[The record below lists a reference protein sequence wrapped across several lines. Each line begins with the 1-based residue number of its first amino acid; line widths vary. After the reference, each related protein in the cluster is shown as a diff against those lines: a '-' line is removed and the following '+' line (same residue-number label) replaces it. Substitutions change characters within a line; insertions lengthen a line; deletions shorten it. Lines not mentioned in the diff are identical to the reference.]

1 MPKDEKKEHR
11 SSRNRSRHSSRR
23 RSSSPEH
30 KRHRHRESSRN
41 RDRKS
46 AKSSRSRKS
55 RHESSEDE
63 EEDGL
68 ANDDLSVGEYKGADS
83 AIGES
88 VLSKKFVWKKKV
100 EQDRARGLTREE
112 REKAERERREEAER
126 ELENL
131 RKRREQREIEKL
143 QREQEMIRKRRE
155 QEQEKLGDWERREE
169 EFHLQ
174 QAKRRAE
181 IRIRD
186 NRSKPI
192 DIVAMNLRLANE
204 EVDDSELD
212 DIAAVR
218 IASDAAPDA
227 MVEGLSAK
235 QCEELIQDV
244 EMYLSLETNSRNI
257 EFWENLLVVS
267 SAHLKELAK
276 GLDGTNSNE
285 VKQVLREKS
294 LDELLELETDVQ
306 LKLSGKGG
314 AVDVDY
320 WEQVRAELE
329 VEKARVTLAAM
340 HQDIV
345 ERRAERLRQIHLRT
359 GHSSGLDAGTAD
371 SGAFVRNDEVE
382 QRKRERFQELQRRI
396 LSGEHRPEAR
406 STAID
411 STSRAL
417 YEAEMRKEHDP
428 SEAVFS
434 VEAEVASKSY
444 SWQDKYRPRKPR
456 YFNRVHTG
464 YEWNKYNRT
473 HYDKDNPPPK
483 VVQGYKF
490 NIFYPDLIDKSG
502 PPTYRVEKD
511 PQSEDTV
518 ILKFMAGPPYED
530 IAFRI
535 VDREWE
541 YNRRRGFK
549 NTFDRG
555 VLQLHFRFKRHY
567 YRR

>member
-1 MPKDEKKEHR
+1 MPRDEKKERR
-11 SSRNRSRHSSRR
+11 SSRDRSRHSSRH
-23 RSSSPEH
+23 RSASPEH
-30 KRHRHRESSRN
+30 KRHRHRESSRHK
-41 RDRKS
+41 DKKS
-46 AKSSRSRKS
+46 SKSSRSKRS
-55 RHESSEDE
+55 RRDESSEDE
-63 EEDGL
+63 GQPSGSF
-68 ANDDLSVGEYKGADS
+68 SVGEYKGADS
-83 AIGES
+83 S
-88 VLSKKFVWKKKV
+88 VNEAALGKKFVWKKKV
-100 EQDRARGLTREE
+100 EQDKARGLTREDRE
-112 REKAERERREEAER
+112 RAERERREEAEK

-131 RKRREQREIEKL
+131 RKRRELREVEKL

-186 NRSKPI
+186 NRPKAI
-192 DIVAMNLRLANE
+192 DIMAMNLRLANE
-204 EVDDSELD
+204 AIDDSELN
-212 DIAAVR
+212 DIAGVR
-218 IASDAAPDA
+218 IESDIAPA
-227 MVEGLSAK
+227 EMVEELPAK
-235 QCEELIQDV
+235 ECEELIQDV

-257 EFWENLLVVS
+257 EFWENLLVVG
-267 SAHLKELAK
+267 SAYLKEAAAK
-276 GLDGTNSNE
+276 AVSKGNGSSGD
-285 VKQVLREKS
+285 VKQVLRGKS
-294 LDELLELETDVQ
+294 LDELLELEADVQ
-306 LKLSGKGG
+306 TKLSGKDG

-359 GHSSGLDAGTAD
+359 GHGSVDAGAG
-371 SGAFVRNDEVE
+371 SGAFARNEEVE

-396 LSGEHRPEAR
+396 LSGEHRSETGSSA
-406 STAID
+406 AD
-411 STSRAL
+411 STSLAL

-428 SEAVFS
+428 SEAMFS
-434 VEAEVASKSY
+434 VEAEVASKWY
-444 SWQDKYRPRKPR
+444 SWQDKHRPRKPR
-456 YFNRVHTG
+456 YFNRVYTG

-490 NIFYPDLIDKSG
+490 NIFYPDLIDKSVA
-502 PPTYRVEKD
+502 PTYSVEKD
-511 PQSEDTV
+511 PQDEDTV
-518 ILKFMAGPPYED
+518 VLKFMAGPPYED

-535 VDREWE
+535 VNREWE
-541 YNRRRGFK
+541 YNRRRGFR

>member
-1 MPKDEKKEHR
+1 MPKHEDKERR
-11 SSRNRSRHSSRR
+11 SSRDRSRHSSRR
-23 RSSSPEH
+23 RSASPEH
-30 KRHRHRESSRN
+30 KKHRRHRSESSHRHK
-41 RDRKS
+41 DKKGS
-46 AKSSRSRKS
+46 KSSRTKRS
-55 RHESSEDE
+55 RHGHSEDDE
-63 EEDGL
+63 RPTGDPFT
-68 ANDDLSVGEYKGADS
+68 SEYAGADS
-83 AIGES
+83 A
-88 VLSKKFVWKKKV
+88 LSETAALGKKFVWKKKV
-100 EQDRARGLTREE
+100 EQDKARGLTREE
-112 REKAERERREEAER
+112 REKADRERREQAEK

-169 EFHLQ
+169 EFYLQ

-186 NRSKPI
+186 NRPKPI
-192 DIVAMNLRLANE
+192 DIMAMNLRLANE
-204 EVDDSELD
+204 KIDDGELD

-218 IASDAAPDA
+218 IESDAAPDA
-227 MVEGLSAK
+227 MVDELSAK
-235 QCEELIQDV
+235 ECEELIQDV

-257 EFWENLLVVS
+257 EFWENLLVVGS
-267 SAHLKELAK
+267 EHLKEVSK
-276 GLDGTNSNE
+276 GAVGGGGSE
-285 VKQVLREKS
+285 VKQVLRGKS

-306 LKLSGKGG
+306 AKLGGKDG

-329 VEKARVTLAAM
+329 IEKARVTLVAM
-340 HQDIV
+340 HRDIV
-345 ERRAERLRQIHLRT
+345 ERRAERLRQIQLRA
-359 GHSSGLDAGTAD
+359 GHGG
-371 SGAFVRNDEVE
+371 SGAGAGSGTFTRNEEVE

-396 LSGEHRPEAR
+396 LSGEHRAEAS
-406 STAID
+406 STASD

-434 VEAEVASKSY
+434 VEAEVAARSY
-444 SWQDKYRPRKPR
+444 SWQDKHRPRKPR

-490 NIFYPDLIDKSG
+490 NIFYPDLIDKSVA
-502 PPTYRVEKD
+502 PTYRVEKD

-535 VDREWE
+535 VNREWE
-541 YNRRRGFK
+541 YNRRRGFR